1 MDTHPKHLPADERR
15 AVTVESVVALAGSQ
29 NPSEITTAAIAK
41 HMNLTQGA
49 LFRHFPNK
57 EAIWQAVME
66 WVAERLLARIDR
78 SAQGIESPLA
88 AMEAMFMSHIE
99 FVAEHPGVPRMMFGE
114 LQRAEST
121 PAKRMVQ
128 TLIQRYGERLHRL
141 IEKGKASGELSPSLD
156 NEAAATL
163 FIGTI
168 QGLVMQ
174 SLLAGDVG
182 RMHRDAPRVF
192 AIYRRGIRVRN
203 EKLPLQGRTLA
214 LLAVIIPLLVL
225 FIYVGL
231 RSGPLAPVAVTVASV
246 ESQAI
251 TPALFGIGTVEA
263 RYTYKIG
270 PTFAGR
276 VKRLEVHVGDQ
287 VKAGQ
292 VLGEM
297 EPVDLDDRV
306 RSQESVFK
314 RAEAALREA
323 EARQAYAQ
331 TQARRYEQLFAVRST
346 SEEIVT
352 TKRQELQIADAA
364 LSAAREDIAR
374 ARSDREA
381 LVAQRSNLRLIA
393 PVDGVVA
400 VRDADPGT
408 TIVAGQAVVEV
419 IDPKSLWIN
428 VRFDQISASGLAGG
442 CRLISS
448 CVRVVARP

>member
-1 MDTHPKHLPADERR
+1 MK
-15 AVTVESVVALAGSQ
+15 
-29 NPSEITTAAIAK
+29 
-41 HMNLTQGA
+41 
-49 LFRHFPNK
+49 
-57 EAIWQAVME
+57 
-66 WVAERLLARIDR
+66 
-78 SAQGIESPLA
+78 
-88 AMEAMFMSHIE
+88 
-99 FVAEHPGVPRMMFGE
+99 
-114 LQRAEST
+114 
-121 PAKRMVQ
+121 
-128 TLIQRYGERLHRL
+128 
-141 IEKGKASGELSPSLD
+141 
-156 NEAAATL
+156 
-163 FIGTI
+163 
-168 QGLVMQ
+168 
-174 SLLAGDVG
+174 
-182 RMHRDAPRVF
+182 
-192 AIYRRGIRVRN
+192 
-203 EKLPLQGRTLA
+203 KLPLQGRTLA

-225 FIYVGL
+225 FVYVGL
-231 RSGPLAPVAVTVASV
+231 RSGPLAPVAVTVTSV
-246 ESQAI
+246 ESRAI

-276 VKRLEVHVGDQ
+276 VKRLDVHVGDQ

-297 EPVDLDDRV
+297 DPVDLDDRV
-306 RSQESVFK
+306 RSQESAFK

-364 LSAAREDIAR
+364 LSAAREDIVR
-374 ARSDREA
+374 ARSDREG

-442 CRLISS
+442 LPARIVLRSRGGQTLKGRVLRMEPKADAVTEETLAKVTFDNKPEPLPPVGELAEVTVDLPALPAAPLIPNAAVQREGDKVGAWQIVDGDLRFSPVKLGAS
-448 CVRVVARP
+448 DLNGYVQVREGLKNGDQVVTYSEKALTARSRIHVVDHIPGVSR

>member
-1 MDTHPKHLPADERR
+1 MK
-15 AVTVESVVALAGSQ
+15 
-29 NPSEITTAAIAK
+29 
-41 HMNLTQGA
+41 
-49 LFRHFPNK
+49 
-57 EAIWQAVME
+57 
-66 WVAERLLARIDR
+66 
-78 SAQGIESPLA
+78 
-88 AMEAMFMSHIE
+88 
-99 FVAEHPGVPRMMFGE
+99 
-114 LQRAEST
+114 
-121 PAKRMVQ
+121 
-128 TLIQRYGERLHRL
+128 
-141 IEKGKASGELSPSLD
+141 
-156 NEAAATL
+156 
-163 FIGTI
+163 
-168 QGLVMQ
+168 
-174 SLLAGDVG
+174 
-182 RMHRDAPRVF
+182 
-192 AIYRRGIRVRN
+192 
-203 EKLPLQGRTLA
+203 KLPLQGRTLA

-246 ESQAI
+246 ESRAI

-306 RSQESVFK
+306 RSQESAFK

-374 ARSDREA
+374 ARSDREG

-442 CRLISS
+442 LPTLIVLRSRGGQTLKGRVLRVEPKADAVTEETLAKVTFDNKPEPLPPVGELAEVTVDLPALPAAPLIPNAAVQREGDKVGVWQIVDGDLHFS
-448 CVRVVARP
+448 PVKLGASDLNGYVQVREGLKNGDQVVTYSEKALTARSRIHVVDHIPGVSR

>member
-1 MDTHPKHLPADERR
+1 MK
-15 AVTVESVVALAGSQ
+15 
-29 NPSEITTAAIAK
+29 
-41 HMNLTQGA
+41 
-49 LFRHFPNK
+49 
-57 EAIWQAVME
+57 
-66 WVAERLLARIDR
+66 
-78 SAQGIESPLA
+78 
-88 AMEAMFMSHIE
+88 
-99 FVAEHPGVPRMMFGE
+99 
-114 LQRAEST
+114 
-121 PAKRMVQ
+121 
-128 TLIQRYGERLHRL
+128 
-141 IEKGKASGELSPSLD
+141 
-156 NEAAATL
+156 
-163 FIGTI
+163 
-168 QGLVMQ
+168 
-174 SLLAGDVG
+174 
-182 RMHRDAPRVF
+182 
-192 AIYRRGIRVRN
+192 
-203 EKLPLQGRTLA
+203 KLPLQGRTLA

-246 ESQAI
+246 ESRAI

-306 RSQESVFK
+306 RSQESAFK

-364 LSAAREDIAR
+364 LSAAREDIVR
-374 ARSDREA
+374 ARSDREG

-442 CRLISS
+442 LPARIVLRSRGGQTLKGRVLRVEPKADAVTEETLAKVTFDNKPEPLPPVGELAEVTVDLPALPAAPLIPNAAVQREGDKVGVWQIVDGDLHFSPVKLGAS
-448 CVRVVARP
+448 DLNGYVQVREGLKNGDQIVTYSEKALTARSRIHVVDHIPGVSR

>member
-1 MDTHPKHLPADERR
+1 MK
-15 AVTVESVVALAGSQ
+15 
-29 NPSEITTAAIAK
+29 
-41 HMNLTQGA
+41 
-49 LFRHFPNK
+49 
-57 EAIWQAVME
+57 
-66 WVAERLLARIDR
+66 
-78 SAQGIESPLA
+78 
-88 AMEAMFMSHIE
+88 
-99 FVAEHPGVPRMMFGE
+99 
-114 LQRAEST
+114 
-121 PAKRMVQ
+121 
-128 TLIQRYGERLHRL
+128 
-141 IEKGKASGELSPSLD
+141 
-156 NEAAATL
+156 
-163 FIGTI
+163 
-168 QGLVMQ
+168 
-174 SLLAGDVG
+174 
-182 RMHRDAPRVF
+182 
-192 AIYRRGIRVRN
+192 
-203 EKLPLQGRTLA
+203 KLPLQGRTLA

-246 ESQAI
+246 ESRAI

-306 RSQESVFK
+306 RSQESAFK

-331 TQARRYEQLFAVRST
+331 TQARRYEQLLAVRFI

-352 TKRQELQIADAA
+352 TKQQELQIADAA

-374 ARSDREA
+374 ARSDREG

-408 TIVAGQAVVEV
+408 TIVAGEAVVEV

-428 VRFDQISASGLAGG
+428 ARFDQISASGLAGG
-442 CRLISS
+442 LPARIVLRSRGGQTLKGRVLRVEPKADAVTEETLAKVTFDNKPEPLPPVGELAEVTVDLPALPAAPLIPNAAVQREGDKVGVWQIVDDDLHFSPVKLGTS
-448 CVRVVARP
+448 DLNGYVQVREGLKNGDQVVTYSEKALTARSRIHVVDHIPGVSR

>member
-1 MDTHPKHLPADERR
+1 MK
-15 AVTVESVVALAGSQ
+15 
-29 NPSEITTAAIAK
+29 
-41 HMNLTQGA
+41 
-49 LFRHFPNK
+49 
-57 EAIWQAVME
+57 
-66 WVAERLLARIDR
+66 
-78 SAQGIESPLA
+78 
-88 AMEAMFMSHIE
+88 
-99 FVAEHPGVPRMMFGE
+99 
-114 LQRAEST
+114 
-121 PAKRMVQ
+121 
-128 TLIQRYGERLHRL
+128 
-141 IEKGKASGELSPSLD
+141 
-156 NEAAATL
+156 
-163 FIGTI
+163 
-168 QGLVMQ
+168 
-174 SLLAGDVG
+174 
-182 RMHRDAPRVF
+182 
-192 AIYRRGIRVRN
+192 
-203 EKLPLQGRTLA
+203 KLPLQGRTLA

-246 ESQAI
+246 ESRAI

-374 ARSDREA
+374 ARSDREG

-442 CRLISS
+442 LPAHIVLRSRGGQTLKGRVLRVEPKADAVTEETLAKVTFDNKPEPLPPVGELAEVTVDLPALPAAPLIPNAAVQREGDKVGVWQIVDGDLHFSPVKLGAS
-448 CVRVVARP
+448 DLNGYVQVREGLKNGDQVVTYSEKALTARSRIHVVEHIPGVSR

>member
-1 MDTHPKHLPADERR
+1 M
-15 AVTVESVVALAGSQ
+15 
-29 NPSEITTAAIAK
+29 
-41 HMNLTQGA
+41 
-49 LFRHFPNK
+49 
-57 EAIWQAVME
+57 
-66 WVAERLLARIDR
+66 
-78 SAQGIESPLA
+78 
-88 AMEAMFMSHIE
+88 
-99 FVAEHPGVPRMMFGE
+99 
-114 LQRAEST
+114 
-121 PAKRMVQ
+121 KR
-128 TLIQRYGERLHRL
+128 
-141 IEKGKASGELSPSLD
+141 
-156 NEAAATL
+156 
-163 FIGTI
+163 
-168 QGLVMQ
+168 
-174 SLLAGDVG
+174 
-182 RMHRDAPRVF
+182 
-192 AIYRRGIRVRN
+192 
-203 EKLPLQGRTLA
+203 LPLQGRTLA
-214 LLAVIIPLLVL
+214 LLAVIVPLLAL

-231 RSGPLAPVAVTVASV
+231 RSGPLAPVSVTVVTV
-246 ESQAI
+246 ESRAV

-276 VKRLEVHVGDQ
+276 VKRLDVHVGDQ

-297 EPVDLDDRV
+297 DPVDLDDRV
-306 RSQESVFK
+306 RSQESAFK
-314 RAEAALREA
+314 RSEAALREA

-331 TQARRYEQLFAVRST
+331 AQARRYEQLFAVRST
-346 SEEIVT
+346 SEELVT

-381 LVAQRSNLRLIA
+381 LVAQRTNLRLIA

-442 CRLISS
+442 LPARIALRSRGSQTLKGRVLRVEPKADAVTEETLAKVAFDNKPEPLPPVGELAEVTVDLPALPAAPLIPNAA
-448 CVRVVARP
+448 VRRDGDKVGVWQIVDGDLRFAPVKLGASDLNGYVQVREGLNNGDQVVTYSERALTARSRVHIVDRIPGVSE